1 MPVRRSEQKETED
14 ESRLDSLLSLLGDL
28 SQRDPSPAL
37 RKRLEVLAAERL
49 RNGARVRGAAR
60 RKPAW
65 LKPAF
70 AAVLLGTMGFAATR
84 VFHFRQREPRQ
95 TDRTAAVSGTAI
107 SRGVAPESTAQVA
120 LAAPA
125 PVTRRPAIHRPHSGL
140 AQTANTRRMTMQ
152 LPYSNSAI
160 ETGTFSMIRVYMSQ
174 SELLS
179 LGFPINATV
188 QDRRIAAELTLG
200 DDGLPRAIS
209 LPLPLEVMKEKR

>member
-1 MPVRRSEQKETED
+1 MPVRRSERTESED
-14 ESRLDSLLSLLGDL
+14 ESRVDSLLSLLGDL

-37 RKRLEVLAAERL
+37 RERLEALAVERL
-49 RNGARVRGAAR
+49 RNGAPVRRAVGG
-60 RKPAW
+60 PLGW
-65 LKPAF
+65 IWPAF
-70 AAVLLGTMGFAATR
+70 AAVLLAAIGLAAPL
-84 VFHFRQREPRQ
+84 VFHFRLREPRQ
-95 TDRTAAVSGTAI
+95 TDRAAAVSEPAI
-107 SRGVAPESTAQVA
+107 SRGAAPENTAPVAP
-120 LAAPA
+120 AAPA
-125 PVTRRPAIHRPHSGL
+125 PVTHRPAIHRLHSVL
-140 AQTANTRRMTMQ
+140 AQAQGARRMTMQ

-160 ETGTFSMIRVYMSQ
+160 ETGTYSMIRVSMSQ